1 VLCETSFGQELIS
14 EASPVLWY
22 GRPRPN
28 QWLTIG
34 TNPSRGE
41 FLHRDGTPRTG
52 QAQKFYW
59 RDALSFEDYLR
70 NEEALQETI
79 ERASAYFESGRATTS
94 WFGKPGGAKLEALL
108 NGMGRSFYD
117 ASTSVIHVDFF
128 KYATYEQM
136 GKMKTGRYWMEH
148 PTSIELLER
157 TITTIDP
164 TRLIVLGRENCRSF
178 TGFSTTGRLAA
189 YPAITYEIG
198 RHESGIPMIGL
209 HMKPNKGRVHM
220 RINKFISESGK
231 ASRRQADRLVEEG
244 RVTINGKKAKIGD
257 QVKPGDEV
265 LVNGSV
271 ARVARNNVYI
281 AVHKPVG
288 ITSTTEKKVKGNL
301 VDMVNH
307 PLRIFNIGRLDKDSE
322 GLILMTNDGD
332 IVNEILRAEGEHEK
346 EYIVSVDKPIT
357 PEFVE
362 QMEAGVKILGQKTL
376 PCKVRPLSKFDF
388 NITLTQGLN
397 RQIRR
402 MCEALGYEVFR
413 LQRVRVMNITLGKL
427 PPGQW
432 RDLSKKER
440 EQLFR
445 ELNYEP
451 KEWY

>member
-1 VLCETSFGQELIS
+1 
-14 EASPVLWY
+14 
-22 GRPRPN
+22 
-28 QWLTIG
+28 
-34 TNPSRGE
+34 
-41 FLHRDGTPRTG
+41 
-52 QAQKFYW
+52 
-59 RDALSFEDYLR
+59 
-70 NEEALQETI
+70 
-79 ERASAYFESGRATTS
+79 
-94 WFGKPGGAKLEALL
+94 
-108 NGMGRSFYD
+108 
-117 ASTSVIHVDFF
+117 
-128 KYATYEQM
+128 
-136 GKMKTGRYWMEH
+136 
-148 PTSIELLER
+148 
-157 TITTIDP
+157 
-164 TRLIVLGRENCRSF
+164 
-178 TGFSTTGRLAA
+178 
-189 YPAITYEIG
+189 
-198 RHESGIPMIGL
+198 
-209 HMKPNKGRVHM
+209 M

-357 PEFVE
+357 PEFVA